1 MILCESL
8 LKLPKDVVENE
19 IFKFLNNEQLLF
31 TNKKYYEKTIIEYRL
46 KNNNFSYKKNGLKL
60 DCYIKK
66 IIINKYNYIFSL
78 LIKEKY
84 KHWKKI
90 KGYYYKDYRYK
101 SYIDVL
107 KHICIELDST
117 KCRNTIL
124 LYEKSNGV
132 RKNKYKKMRSI
143 NNIWSN

>member
-8 LKLPKDVVENE
+8 LKLPKEIVENE
-19 IFKFLNNEQLLF
+19 IFKYLNNEQLLF
-31 TNKKYYEKTIIEYRL
+31 TNKKYYEENIIKYRL
-46 KNNNFSYKKNGLKL
+46 KNNDFSYKKNGLKL
-60 DCYIKK
+60 DSYIKK
-66 IIINKYNYIFSL
+66 IIMNKYDYIFSL

-107 KHICIELDST
+107 KHMCTELNVT
-117 KCRNTIL
+117 KCWNIIMT
-124 LYEKSNGV
+124 YEKSGV
-132 RKNKYKKMRSI
+132 RKNKYKKMRRI

>member
-46 KNNNFSYKKNGLKL
+46 KNNNFSYLKKYLKL

-66 IIINKYNYIFSL
+66 IIINKYKYIFSR
-78 LIKEKY
+78 LIKEQY
-84 KHWKKI
+84 THWKKI
-90 KGYYYKDYRYK
+90 KGYY
-101 SYIDVL
+101 
-107 KHICIELDST
+107 
-117 KCRNTIL
+117 
-124 LYEKSNGV
+124 
-132 RKNKYKKMRSI
+132 
-143 NNIWSN
+143 